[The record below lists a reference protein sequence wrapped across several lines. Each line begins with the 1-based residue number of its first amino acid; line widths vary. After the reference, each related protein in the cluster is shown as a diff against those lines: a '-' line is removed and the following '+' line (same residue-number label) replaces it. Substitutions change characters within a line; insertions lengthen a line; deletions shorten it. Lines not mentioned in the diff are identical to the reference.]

1 MAGIPIGYDT
11 EDPEELTTKHQY
23 LYHMLPKKEIL
34 EKYKVVAKKPGEKD
48 KKEDNKAKNKQTT
61 YIMKRIKTFG

>member
-1 MAGIPIGYDT
+1 
-11 EDPEELTTKHQY
+11 
-23 LYHMLPKKEIL
+23 MLPKKEIL